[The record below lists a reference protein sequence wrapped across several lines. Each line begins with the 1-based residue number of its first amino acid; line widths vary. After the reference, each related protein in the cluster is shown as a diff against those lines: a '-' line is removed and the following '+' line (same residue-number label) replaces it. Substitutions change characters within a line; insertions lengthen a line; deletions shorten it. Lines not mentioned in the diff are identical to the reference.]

1 MYFNYLWSI
10 NTSPPKKLISNSAFF
25 FKNHLTINIRSVTTD
40 TYPPN
45 TLLCNISG
53 VWVVIMVHPASGPP
67 CLVVHAAWWSTLPV
81 VTCCCWVKWRPA
93 VHVDQQARSYSCWL
107 PPVEIDQVEID
118 QADDQLVEI
127 VVIALLSRC
136 LSRRPISSMLA
147 GTSAWIIYFTIQ
159 TRKSAVM
166 FWHQLHPGWSAAD

>member
-1 MYFNYLWSI
+1 MLLSFEN
-10 NTSPPKKLISNSAFF
+10 PPKKSISILLSYMY
-25 FKNHLTINIRSVTTD
+25 HTCITINIRSVTTD
-40 TYPPN
+40 FVPPS
-45 TLLCNISG
+45 TLLCNISL
-53 VWVVIMVHPASGPP
+53 VSG
-67 CLVVHAAWWSTLPV
+67 WWLCSTLLV

-118 QADDQLVEI
+118 QADDQLVEV
-127 VVIALLSRC
+127 VVIALLSRY
-136 LSRRPISSMLA
+136 LSRWSFSSLLA
-147 GTSAWIIYFTIQ
+147 GTSEWIIYFSIQ